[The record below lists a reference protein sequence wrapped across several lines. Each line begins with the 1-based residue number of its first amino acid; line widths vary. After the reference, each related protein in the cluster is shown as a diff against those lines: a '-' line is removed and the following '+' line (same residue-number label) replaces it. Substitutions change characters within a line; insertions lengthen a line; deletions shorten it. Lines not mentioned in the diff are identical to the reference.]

1 MTNER
6 IIRDAIGQSIRR
18 DEIVHRTIHADS
30 SDIHELVGATV
41 AAHWD
46 YADENRDEDDNEVM
60 DVFSTEE
67 AGDPWRIKVTFTGLA
82 ECDEIDTVVNAA
94 CDEIDTLVDS
104 LASQQLRDQLN

>member
-18 DEIVHRTIHADS
+18 DEIVHRKIHADS

-46 YADENRDEDDNEVM
+46 YADENRDESGNEVL
-60 DVFSTEE
+60 DVFSTE
-67 AGDPWRIKVTFTGLA
+67 ARDSWRIKLTFVQTDIR
-82 ECDEIDTVVNAA
+82 C
-94 CDEIDTLVDS
+94 
-104 LASQQLRDQLN
+104 LN